1 MQEFIQKQIENG
13 FSEFEG
19 LSITGT
25 IPVRDTLLNSLLT
38 EALQKLAEGSAPAPS
53 TSSPPA
59 PGGLLPGVA
68 KLVKK
73 AEVHAKEGVIVFEF
87 EVKR

>member
-19 LSITGT
+19 LSISGT
-25 IPVRDTLLNSLLT
+25 VPVRETLLNGLLA
-38 EALQKLAEGSAPAPS
+38 EMLQKLAEGSAPAA
-53 TSSPPA
+53 PA
-59 PGGLLPGVA
+59 TPTPQGLLPAVA

-73 AEVHAKEGVIVFEF
+73 AEVHAKEGVIVLDFEI
-87 EVKR
+87 RR

>member
-1 MQEFIQKQIENG
+1 MQEFIQKRIENG

-25 IPVRDTLLNSLLT
+25 IPVRETLLNGLLA
-38 EALQKLAEGSAPAPS
+38 EALQKLAEGSAPAPPS
-53 TSSPPA
+53 ASP
-59 PGGLLPGVA
+59 PGGLLPAVA
-68 KLVKK
+68 RLVKK

-87 EVKR
+87 EIER

>member
-1 MQEFIQKQIENG
+1 MQELIQRHIDNG

-25 IPVRDTLLNSLLT
+25 IPVRETLLNGLL
-38 EALQKLAEGSAPAPS
+38 ADVLQNLAEGSAPA
-53 TSSPPA
+53 SPDT
-59 PGGLLPGVA
+59 PGPRGLLPAVA

-87 EVKR
+87 AVER

>member
-1 MQEFIQKQIENG
+1 MQEIIQKHIDNG

-25 IPVRDTLLNSLLT
+25 IPVRETLLNGLL
-38 EALQKLAEGSAPAPS
+38 ADVLQRLAEGSTPAPS
-53 TSSPPA
+53 AT
-59 PGGLLPGVA
+59 PGPRGLLPAVA
-68 KLVKK
+68 RLVRK

-87 EVKR
+87 EVQR